1 MSSVPLLSYGYRY
14 APPFFLESQIRD
26 ILDDFQPNIIH
37 CNSHFSPNTVL
48 LRLAKDMNIPVM
60 ASNHFMPENLLPY
73 LHLPSFL
80 NTPLHSLF
88 WKNWS
93 HTYEQFSVVVSPTE
107 AAANVLR
114 TNTPVTSLAVI
125 SNGVDTSRFHPQ
137 TDKSILRQKFGIT
150 SNVPIVL
157 CIGRLD
163 REKHIDVILRAFAI
177 FHAES
182 KGHLLI
188 AGRGSDQHRLAGIV
202 QELHIADSVSFL
214 GFVPDADLPDLYA
227 ASDCY
232 VIASIAELQSIS
244 TLEAMATGLPI
255 VAARALALPELVKDG
270 SNGFTFDP
278 DNASDCAL
286 CIGKVFASKDTYDS
300 LSKESLLASKKHDI
314 HESVKAFEQLYVS
327 TAHRTSF
334 SF

>member
-1 MSSVPLLSYGYRY
+1 M
-14 APPFFLESQIRD
+14 
-26 ILDDFQPNIIH
+26 
-37 CNSHFSPNTVL
+37 
-48 LRLAKDMNIPVM
+48 
-60 ASNHFMPENLLPY
+60 
-73 LHLPSFL
+73 
-80 NTPLHSLF
+80 
-88 WKNWS
+88 
-93 HTYEQFSVVVSPTE
+93 
-107 AAANVLR
+107 
-114 TNTPVTSLAVI
+114 
-125 SNGVDTSRFHPQ
+125 
-137 TDKSILRQKFGIT
+137 
-150 SNVPIVL
+150 
-157 CIGRLD
+157 
-163 REKHIDVILRAFAI
+163 
-177 FHAES
+177 
-182 KGHLLI
+182 
-188 AGRGSDQHRLAGIV
+188 
-202 QELHIADSVSFL
+202 
-214 GFVPDADLPDLYA
+214 PDADLPDLYA